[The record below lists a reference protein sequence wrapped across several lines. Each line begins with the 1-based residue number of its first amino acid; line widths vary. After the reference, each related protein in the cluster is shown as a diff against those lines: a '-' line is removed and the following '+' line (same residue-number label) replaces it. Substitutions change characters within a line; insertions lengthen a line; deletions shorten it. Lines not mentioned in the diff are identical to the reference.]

1 MNTRICKVC
10 EIEKPL
16 SSFSKRRAS
25 KTDKRLYHRHQ
36 CNTCMS
42 RQNKARPKGRETVR
56 RIAKS
61 CKQKYRQR
69 VPEMKLQ
76 LFKDIEQTQCKH
88 CGINNPIVLC
98 FHHRDKKEKSF
109 GIAWAF
115 THSYAYETILREA
128 KKCDVLCANCHLILH
143 ATEEDHASSQSPN
156 LPDETYQPGP

>member
-1 MNTRICKVC
+1 
-10 EIEKPL
+10 
-16 SSFSKRRAS
+16 
-25 KTDKRLYHRHQ
+25 
-36 CNTCMS
+36 
-42 RQNKARPKGRETVR
+42 
-56 RIAKS
+56 
-61 CKQKYRQR
+61 
-69 VPEMKLQ
+69 MKLQ

-98 FHHRDKKEKSF
+98 FHHKDKKEKSF

>member
-1 MNTRICKVC
+1 MDTRICKIC

-16 SSFSKRRAS
+16 SSFSKRRAN
-25 KTDKRLYHRHQ
+25 KADKRLYHRHQ

-56 RIAKS
+56 RVAKN

-76 LFKDIEQTQCKH
+76 LFRDIEQTQCKY
-88 CGINNPIVLC
+88 CGITNPIVLC
-98 FHHRDKKEKSF
+98 FHHRNKSEKSF

-128 KKCDVLCANCHLILH
+128 RKCDVLCANCHLILH
-143 ATEEDHASSQSPN
+143 ATEEAHVSLRTPSPP
-156 LPDETYQPGP
+156 LSACQHDP